1 MTTPERDHD
10 GITRRRLLGAAGAA
24 GAGAVAATLPA
35 GATLAR
41 AADSAPNAA
50 PNAAPDA
57 APNAVPTVTDLGPAV
72 LGAPIVGA
80 TVAGDSGFVVTRGL
94 EPPIL
99 AEYDLRTGK
108 VVANHELTTGL
119 GGWGTV
125 SAGGSVYAGM
135 YSVADIH
142 RLNLATGVV
151 ERLGRLGNEQ
161 FAFDLTASPSGKV
174 YAGTF
179 PGGKVYEIDPT
190 TGAGSPA
197 IRDLGQ
203 AVPGLQ
209 YVRCVA
215 AGPDGT
221 VYAGTGTSARLVA
234 IDPVTGTRTDILPAA
249 LHTESFVYDVAV
261 SPDHVVAGT
270 EPHGQL
276 VVLDRADPARNVVIT
291 TGERTI
297 DAITIDGNTA
307 YFTARP
313 SGALYAYRLD
323 TGTLTRLAVPV
334 AAEETRG
341 VFVRDGVVHGASG
354 AGLWWTYDAANGG
367 EVKVVDLP
375 DVGLRTGPEPPQSVS
390 YADHDGF
397 GQVLVGGN
405 FGLQVHDLA
414 RNTSR
419 RVRVDGEA
427 KSMAPV
433 RDRTVMAIYPGA
445 LVDAYDHRAAN
456 VVRIGEIGGLANR
469 PRSMRLHPPGRLL
482 LIGVRNEYGIPG
494 GALAVVDVRSGMI
507 DRYDDLAAGQAVAA
521 VASHRDLAYLGTEI
535 SVDGAPPV
543 AKEAVLIGFD
553 LTARRVAWTWTAVPG
568 ATGYVSLVHHH
579 GLLYGVTAQGVLLVA
594 DPLTRTV
601 VGTGRIP
608 AGRPGYVTVR
618 AGAVLAVTSEVLARV
633 NPDATTTTLVSGLAG
648 DWYNEPQL
656 AVDDDSG
663 DVFTVRGRNLVRVHL
678 PS

>member
-1 MTTPERDHD
+1 MTTPERDND
-10 GITRRRLLGAAGAA
+10 GISRRRLLGAAGAA
-24 GAGAVAATLPA
+24 GVGAVAATLPVGAATAHAA
-35 GATLAR
+35 GGTRATSE
-41 AADSAPNAA
+41 AAQEAA
-50 PNAAPDA
+50 P
-57 APNAVPTVTDLGPAV
+57 TITDLGPAV

-80 TVAGDSGFVVTRGL
+80 TVAGDRGFVVTRGL

-99 AEYDLRTGK
+99 AEYDLNTGK

-119 GGWGTV
+119 GGWGMV
-125 SAGGSVYAGM
+125 AVDGSVYAGM

-142 RLNLATGVV
+142 RLNLATGIV

-190 TGAGSPA
+190 TGTGSPV
-197 IRDLGQ
+197 IRDLRQ

-215 AGPDGT
+215 VGPDGT

-234 IDPVTGTRTDILPAA
+234 IDPVSGARTDILPAS
-249 LHTESFVYDVAV
+249 LHGESFVYDVAV
-261 SPDHVVAGT
+261 SADHVVAGT

-276 VVLDRADPARNVVIT
+276 VVIDRADPTQNTAVT

-323 TGTLTRLAVPV
+323 TGELTRLAVPV

-367 EVKVVDLP
+367 KVNVVDLV

-390 YADHDGF
+390 YAGGS

-405 FGLQVHDLA
+405 FGLQVRDLA
-414 RNTSR
+414 RRTSR

-427 KSMAPV
+427 KSMTPV
-433 RDRTVMAIYPGA
+433 RDRTAMAIYPGA
-445 LVDAYDHRAAN
+445 LVDAYDHRSAN

-494 GALAVVDVRSGMI
+494 GALAIVDVRSGAI
-507 DRYDDLAAGQAVAA
+507 DRYDNLAAGQGVAA
-521 VASHRDLAYLGTEI
+521 VASHRDVAYLGTEI

-543 AKEAVLIGFD
+543 AKEAVLAGFD
-553 LTARRVAWTWTAVPG
+553 LTTRRVVWTWTAVPG

-579 GLLYGVTAQGVLLVA
+579 GLLYGVTAQGALLVA
-594 DPLTRTV
+594 DPVTRTV
-601 VGTGRIP
+601 VGSGRIP
-608 AGRPGYVTVR
+608 AGRHGYLAVR

-656 AVDDDSG
+656 AVDEDSG
-663 DVFTVRGRNLVRVHL
+663 DVFTVRGRNLVRIHL

>member
-10 GITRRRLLGAAGAA
+10 GLTRRRLLGAAGVA
-24 GAGAVAATLPA
+24 GVGAVASTLPA
-35 GATLAR
+35 VATPALA
-41 AADSAPNAA
+41 AEAA
-50 PNAAPDA
+50 P
-57 APNAVPTVTDLGPAV
+57 TVDDLGPAV
-72 LGAPIVGA
+72 LGAPIVGM

-99 AEYDLRTGK
+99 AEYDLSTGR

-119 GGWGTV
+119 GGWGAV
-125 SAGGSVYAGM
+125 AVGGRVYAGM
-135 YSVADIH
+135 YAVADIH
-142 RLNLATGVV
+142 RLNLATGAV

-161 FAFDLTASPSGKV
+161 YAFDLTASPAGKI

-190 TGAGSPA
+190 AGSGSPA
-197 IRDLGQ
+197 VRDLGQ

-234 IDPVTGTRTDILPAA
+234 IDPVTGARSDILPSA
-249 LHTESFVYDVAV
+249 LHGESFVYDVAV
-261 SPDHVVAGT
+261 SADHVVAGT

-276 VVLDRADPARNVVIT
+276 VVIDRADPTRTTVVA

-297 DAITIDGNTA
+297 DAITIDGSTA

-313 SGALYAYRLD
+313 SGALYAYELD

-354 AGLWWTYDAANGG
+354 AGLWWTYDAADGG
-367 EVKVVDLP
+367 AVNVVDLP

-390 YADHDGF
+390 YDSGSS
-397 GQVLVGGN
+397 QVLVGGN

-414 RNTSR
+414 RGTSR

-427 KSMAPV
+427 KSMTLV
-433 RDRTVMAIYPGA
+433 RGRTVMAIYPGA
-445 LVDAYDHRAAN
+445 LVDAYDHRSAN
-456 VVRIGEIGGLANR
+456 VVRIGKMGGLANR

-494 GALAVVDVRSGMI
+494 GAFAVVDVRSGGI
-507 DRYDDLAAGQAVAA
+507 DRYDDLVADQAVAA
-521 VASHRDLAYLGTEI
+521 VASYRDLAYLGTEI

-543 AKEAVLIGFD
+543 AKEAVLVGFD
-553 LTARRVAWTWTAVPG
+553 LTTRTVVWTWAAVPG
-568 ATGYVSLVHHH
+568 ATGYVSLVHHR
-579 GLLYGVTAQGVLLVA
+579 GLLYGVTAQGVLLVG
-594 DPLTRTV
+594 DPVTRTRI
-601 VGTGRIP
+601 GAGRTP
-608 AGRPGYVTVR
+608 AGRPGYLTVR
-618 AGAVLAVTSEVLARV
+618 AGAVLLVTSEVLAQM
-633 NPDATTTTLVSGLAG
+633 NADATTTTLVSGLAG

-656 AVDDDSG
+656 AVDEESG
-663 DVFTVRGRNLVRVHL
+663 DIFTVRGRNLVRIHL
-678 PS
+678 PD

>member
-1 MTTPERDHD
+1 MTHPERNND
-10 GITRRRLLGAAGAA
+10 GITRRRLLGAAGVA
-24 GAGAVAATLPA
+24 GVGAVATTLPA
-35 GATLAR
+35 GMTPAYASGATTAD
-41 AADSAPNAA
+41 AASDRTSAPASGAA
-50 PNAAPDA
+50 
-57 APNAVPTVTDLGPAV
+57 PTVTDLGPAV

-99 AEYDLRTGK
+99 AEYDLDTGR

-125 SAGGSVYAGM
+125 SVGGFVYAGM

-142 RLNLATGVV
+142 RLNLATGAV

-161 FAFDLTASPSGKV
+161 FAFDLTASPAGKI

-190 TGAGSPA
+190 GSGGPV

-234 IDPVTGTRTDILPAA
+234 IDPVSGARTDILPAS
-249 LHTESFVYDVAV
+249 LHSESFVYDVAV
-261 SPDHVVAGT
+261 SSDHVVAGT

-276 VVLDRADPARNVVIT
+276 AVIDRTNPANNRTVI

-297 DAITIDGNTA
+297 DAITIDGHTA

-323 TGTLTRLAVPV
+323 NGTLTRLAVPV

-354 AGLWWTYDAANGG
+354 AGLWWTYDVADG
-367 EVKVVDLP
+367 EVNVVDLV
-375 DVGLRTGPEPPQSVS
+375 DVGLQNGPEPPQSVS
-390 YADHDGF
+390 YSGDGGA

-405 FGLQVHDLA
+405 FGLQVHDLG
-414 RNTSR
+414 RKTSR

-427 KSMAPV
+427 KSMTPV

-445 LVDAYDHRAAN
+445 LVDAYDHQSAKVA
-456 VVRIGEIGGLANR
+456 RIGEIGGLANR

-482 LIGVRNEYGIPG
+482 LIGVRNEYGVPG
-494 GALAVVDVRSGMI
+494 GALAVVDVRSGTI
-507 DRYDDLAAGQAVAA
+507 DRYDDLVAGQAVAA
-521 VASHRDLAYLGTEI
+521 VASHRDLAFLGTEI
-535 SVDGAPPV
+535 AVDGAPPV
-543 AKEAVLIGFD
+543 AKEAVLAGFD
-553 LTARRVAWTWTAVPG
+553 LTTRQVAWTWKAVPG

-594 DPLTRTV
+594 DPVARTV
-601 VGTGRIP
+601 VGSGRIP
-608 AGRPGYVTVR
+608 AGRPGYLTVR
-618 AGAVLAVTSEVLARV
+618 AGAVLTVTSEVLARV

-656 AVDDDSG
+656 AVNEDSG
-663 DVFTVRGRNLVRVHL
+663 DVFTVRGRNLVRIHF
-678 PS
+678 PA

>member
-1 MTTPERDHD
+1 MTTPERKHD
-10 GITRRRLLGAAGAA
+10 GISRRRLLGAAGAS
-24 GAGAVAATLPA
+24 GVGAVVASLPA
-35 GATLAR
+35 GAMPAHATSTAQLGA
-41 AADSAPNAA
+41 SPMI
-50 PNAAPDA
+50 
-57 APNAVPTVTDLGPAV
+57 TDLGPAV

-119 GGWGTV
+119 GGWGTAAV
-125 SAGGSVYAGM
+125 GGSVYAGM

-161 FAFDLTASPSGKV
+161 YAFDLTASPSGKI

-179 PGGKVYEIDPT
+179 PGGRVYEIDPT
-190 TGAGSPA
+190 GSGSPVF
-197 IRDLGQ
+197 RDLGQ
-203 AVPGLQ
+203 AAPGLQ

-215 AGPDGT
+215 VGSDGT

-234 IDPVTGTRTDILPAA
+234 IDPVTGTRTDILPES
-249 LHTESFVYDVAV
+249 LHSESFVYDVVVGA
-261 SPDHVVAGT
+261 DHVVAGT

-276 VVLDRADPARNVVIT
+276 VVIDRADPAHHTVVS

-297 DAITIDGNTA
+297 DAITIDGDTV

-323 TGTLTRLAVPV
+323 TGTLTRLAVAV

-341 VFVRDGVVHGASG
+341 VFVRDGVVRGASG
-354 AGLWWTYDAANGG
+354 AGLWWTYDAAGAANGG
-367 EVKVVDLP
+367 GVNVVDLV
-375 DVGLRTGPEPPQSVS
+375 DVGLRPGPEPPQSVS
-390 YADHDGF
+390 YVDDDGP

-405 FGLQVHDLA
+405 FGLQVHDLS
-414 RNTSR
+414 RDTSR
-419 RVRVDGEA
+419 RLRVDGEA

-445 LVDAYDHRAAN
+445 LVDAYDHRSAS

-494 GALAVVDVRSGMI
+494 GALAVVDVRSGGI
-507 DRYDDLAAGQAVAA
+507 DRYDDLAAGSRSVRWRAIAT
-521 VASHRDLAYLGTEI
+521 SPI
-535 SVDGAPPV
+535 SAP
-543 AKEAVLIGFD
+543 
-553 LTARRVAWTWTAVPG
+553 TPG
-568 ATGYVSLVHHH
+568 W
-579 GLLYGVTAQGVLLVA
+579 
-594 DPLTRTV
+594 
-601 VGTGRIP
+601 
-608 AGRPGYVTVR
+608 TVR
-618 AGAVLAVTSEVLARV
+618 RRWRRRRCCSAST
-633 NPDATTTTLVSGLAG
+633 
-648 DWYNEPQL
+648 
-656 AVDDDSG
+656 
-663 DVFTVRGRNLVRVHL
+663 
-678 PS
+678 